1 MIMRVV
7 YILYERSLKLFACAL
22 PLRVFLFLFFVFVL
36 VSRLDGVVNRVGDLA
51 LALGYS
57 SLVSSCLVAS
67 TLEFFYLLLF
77 SSLLHP
83 PSLFSSLFF
92 IDIKRSHS
100 FVNAS
105 NYRSYDFDTFTV
117 MAITC
122 DRWGLSRKFVLL
134 SMTTANVNRVY
145 CLINEM

>member
-1 MIMRVV
+1 MIMRVF

-67 TLEFFYLLLF
+67 TLEFFYFLLF
-77 SSLLHP
+77 SSQLHP
-83 PSLFSSLFF
+83 PSLSLFLSFSLFCIFENFFF

-105 NYRSYDFDTFTV
+105 NYRSYDLDTFTA

-122 DRWGLSRKFVLL
+122 DR
-134 SMTTANVNRVY
+134 
-145 CLINEM
+145 